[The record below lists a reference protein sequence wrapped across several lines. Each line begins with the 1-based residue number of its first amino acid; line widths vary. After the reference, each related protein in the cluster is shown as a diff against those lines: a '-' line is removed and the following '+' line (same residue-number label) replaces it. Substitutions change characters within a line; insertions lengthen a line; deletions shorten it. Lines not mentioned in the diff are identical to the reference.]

1 MILLVLMNLLFCIM
15 LMFGLTDLSRKFDN
29 IAARSDMDGRDL
41 DRHERWIMDLYD
53 LAKVPPLEVE
63 DDEEA
68 YTDVQ
73 AA

>member
-29 IAARSDMDGRDL
+29 IAARSDMDGHDL

-63 DDEEA
+63 DDEEV